1 MPQKHAAERACAAS
15 IMQLR
20 ALLEARIACMRAHD
34 HSCGQ
39 RGSDGFLVPGRFTG
53 ATFVR
58 KPCTLQPSEEDPL
71 SRSKIARAFALSL
84 FVVPASFGCAPTT
97 AVVQSAL
104 PQGISVNGHGEA
116 QGQPD
121 IARVTLG
128 VETRSKV
135 ASEATDLAN
144 QQMAA
149 VIAAIKQQGVADK
162 DIRTQNFS
170 VNFEQQPDPYPPAPM
185 EAPPSKEA
193 TRGAVTAAAPASEL
207 PRGFYRVSNTVQV
220 SIRELAK
227 LGAIL
232 GAATASGANSVW
244 GIQFDIEDPSKLEAD
259 ARQKAVAQARARAE
273 QLAQLAGVKL
283 GKVISVGESGGG
295 VMQREAGFGYSMK
308 AANASVPV
316 QSGELTVSQDVQ
328 IVYATE

>member
-1 MPQKHAAERACAAS
+1 M
-15 IMQLR
+15 
-20 ALLEARIACMRAHD
+20 
-34 HSCGQ
+34 
-39 RGSDGFLVPGRFTG
+39 
-53 ATFVR
+53 
-58 KPCTLQPSEEDPL
+58 
-71 SRSKIARAFALSL
+71 SRSNIARVLALSL
-84 FVVPASFGCAPTT
+84 FVVPWSFGCAGSTT
-97 AVVQSAL
+97 VVQSAL

-135 ASEATDLAN
+135 ATEATEQAN

-149 VIAAIKQQGVADK
+149 VIAAIKQQAVADK

-170 VNFEQQPDPYPPAPM
+170 VNFEQQPEPYPPAPGD
-185 EAPPSKEA
+185 APPSKEA
-193 TRGAVTAAAPASEL
+193 TRGAVATAAPASDV

-220 SIRELAK
+220 SIRELGK

-232 GAATASGANSVW
+232 GGATAAGANSVW
-244 GIQFDIEDPSKLEAD
+244 GIQFDIEDPSKLESD
-259 ARQKAVAQARARAE
+259 ARQKAMAQARARAE

-295 VMQREAGFGYSMK
+295 IMQRDAGFGYAMK
-308 AANASVPV
+308 AANSVPV
-316 QSGELTVSQDVQ
+316 QSGELTISQDVQ
-328 IVYATE
+328 VVFAAE

>member
-1 MPQKHAAERACAAS
+1 M
-15 IMQLR
+15 
-20 ALLEARIACMRAHD
+20 
-34 HSCGQ
+34 
-39 RGSDGFLVPGRFTG
+39 
-53 ATFVR
+53 
-58 KPCTLQPSEEDPL
+58 

-84 FVVPASFGCAPTT
+84 FVVPGSFGCAPQT

-135 ASEATDLAN
+135 ATEATDLAN

-170 VNFEQQPDPYPPAPM
+170 VNFEQQPEPYPPVPVD
-185 EAPPSKEA
+185 APPSKEA
-193 TRGAVTAAAPASEL
+193 TRGAVAAAAPANEL

-220 SIRELAK
+220 SIRELGK

-232 GAATASGANSVW
+232 GGATSAGANSVW

-295 VMQREAGFGYSMK
+295 VMQRDSGFGYSMK
-308 AANASVPV
+308 AANAAVPV

>member
-1 MPQKHAAERACAAS
+1 M
-15 IMQLR
+15 
-20 ALLEARIACMRAHD
+20 
-34 HSCGQ
+34 
-39 RGSDGFLVPGRFTG
+39 
-53 ATFVR
+53 
-58 KPCTLQPSEEDPL
+58 
-71 SRSKIARAFALSL
+71 SRTNIARVVALSL
-84 FVVPASFGCAPTT
+84 FVSPWSLGCAGSTT
-97 AVVQSAL
+97 VVQSAL
-104 PQGISVNGHGEA
+104 PQGISVNGHGET

-135 ASEATDLAN
+135 AAEATDQAN

-149 VIAAIKQQGVADK
+149 VIAAIKQQGVADQ

-170 VNFEQQPDPYPPAPM
+170 VNFEQQPEPYPPAPS
-185 EAPPSKEA
+185 EAPASKEV
-193 TRGAVTAAAPASEL
+193 TRGAAPAAAPASEA

-220 SIRELAK
+220 SIRELSK

-232 GAATASGANSVW
+232 GGATSAGANSVW

-259 ARQKAVAQARARAE
+259 ARQKAMAQARARAE

-295 VMQREAGFGYSMK
+295 VMQRDSGFGYAMK
-308 AANASVPV
+308 SANTVPV

-328 IVYATE
+328 LVFAAE

>member
-1 MPQKHAAERACAAS
+1 
-15 IMQLR
+15 L
-20 ALLEARIACMRAHD
+20 
-34 HSCGQ
+34 
-39 RGSDGFLVPGRFTG
+39 
-53 ATFVR
+53 
-58 KPCTLQPSEEDPL
+58 PSEEDPL
-71 SRSKIARAFALSL
+71 SRSNIACVLALSL
-84 FVVPASFGCAPTT
+84 SVVPWSSGCAGTT
-97 AVVQSAL
+97 TVVQSAL

-135 ASEATDLAN
+135 ATEATDQAN

-149 VIAAIKQQGVADK
+149 VIAAIKQQGVADR

-170 VNFEQQPDPYPPAPM
+170 VNFEQQPEPYPPAPA
-185 EAPPSKEA
+185 EAPPSKE
-193 TRGAVTAAAPASEL
+193 TRGAVATAAPASDV

-232 GAATASGANSVW
+232 GGATAAGANSVW
-244 GIQFDIEDPSKLEAD
+244 GIQFDIEDPTKLESD
-259 ARQKAVAQARARAE
+259 ARQKAMAQARARAE

-295 VMQREAGFGYSMK
+295 IMQRDAGFGYAMK
-308 AANASVPV
+308 AANSVPV
-316 QSGELTVSQDVQ
+316 QSGELTISQDVQ
-328 IVYATE
+328 IVFATE

>member
-1 MPQKHAAERACAAS
+1 M
-15 IMQLR
+15 
-20 ALLEARIACMRAHD
+20 
-34 HSCGQ
+34 
-39 RGSDGFLVPGRFTG
+39 
-53 ATFVR
+53 
-58 KPCTLQPSEEDPL
+58 
-71 SRSKIARAFALSL
+71 SRSNIARVLALSL
-84 FVVPASFGCAPTT
+84 FVAPWSFGCAGATT
-97 AVVQSAL
+97 LVQSAL

-135 ASEATDLAN
+135 ASEATDQAN
-144 QQMAA
+144 QQMAG

-170 VNFEQQPDPYPPAPM
+170 VNFEQQPEPYPPAPV

-193 TRGAVTAAAPASEL
+193 TRGAVATAAPASDV

-220 SIRELAK
+220 SIRELGK

-232 GAATASGANSVW
+232 GGATAAGANSVW
-244 GIQFDIEDPSKLEAD
+244 GIQFDIEDPSKLESD
-259 ARQKAVAQARARAE
+259 ARQKAMAQARARAE
-273 QLAQLAGVKL
+273 QLAQLAGLKL

-295 VMQREAGFGYSMK
+295 IMQRDAGFGYAMK
-308 AANASVPV
+308 AANSVPV
-316 QSGELTVSQDVQ
+316 QSGELTISQDVQ
-328 IVYATE
+328 IVYAVE

>member
-1 MPQKHAAERACAAS
+1 LA
-15 IMQLR
+15 
-20 ALLEARIACMRAHD
+20 
-34 HSCGQ
+34 
-39 RGSDGFLVPGRFTG
+39 
-53 ATFVR
+53 
-58 KPCTLQPSEEDPL
+58 SEEDPL
-71 SRSKIARAFALSL
+71 SRSNIARVLALSL
-84 FVVPASFGCAPTT
+84 FAVPWSFGCAGSTT
-97 AVVQSAL
+97 VVQSAL

-135 ASEATDLAN
+135 ATEATDLAN

-149 VIAAIKQQGVADK
+149 VIAVIKQQGVADK

-170 VNFEQQPDPYPPAPM
+170 VNFEQQPEPYPPQPI
-185 EAPPSKEA
+185 EAPPSKE
-193 TRGAVTAAAPASEL
+193 RGATAQAAPAAPASDL

-220 SIRELAK
+220 SIRELGK
-227 LGAIL
+227 LGTIL

-259 ARQKAVAQARARAE
+259 ARQKAMAQARARAE

-295 VMQREAGFGYSMK
+295 VMQRDAGFGYAMK
-308 AANASVPV
+308 SANAVPV

-328 IVYATE
+328 LVFATE

>member
-1 MPQKHAAERACAAS
+1 M
-15 IMQLR
+15 
-20 ALLEARIACMRAHD
+20 
-34 HSCGQ
+34 
-39 RGSDGFLVPGRFTG
+39 
-53 ATFVR
+53 
-58 KPCTLQPSEEDPL
+58 
-71 SRSKIARAFALSL
+71 SRSNIARVLALSL
-84 FVVPASFGCAPTT
+84 FVPWSFGCAGTT
-97 AVVQSAL
+97 TVVQAAL

-135 ASEATDLAN
+135 ATEATDQAN

-170 VNFEQQPDPYPPAPM
+170 VNFEQQPEPYPPQPV
-185 EAPPSKEA
+185 EAPPSKEV
-193 TRGAVTAAAPASEL
+193 TRGAAASATASAAPASET

-220 SIRELAK
+220 SIRELGK

-232 GAATASGANSVW
+232 GGATAAGANSVW
-244 GIQFDIEDPSKLEAD
+244 GIQFDIEDPTKLESD

-295 VMQREAGFGYSMK
+295 IQQRDAGFGYAMK
-308 AANASVPV
+308 AANSVPV

-328 IVYATE
+328 IVFATE